1 MNRVYEALIL
11 GVVQGLTEFLPI
23 SSTAHLRLV
32 PHLLGWSDPGAAFS
46 AVIQLGTLVAVFL
59 YFAGDIRRLG
69 IAAIAGL
76 RQRDFNHSDDSR
88 LAWSIIPGTV
98 PIAVLGLGFR
108 SFIEN
113 QARGLELIAMAL
125 IVLGALLA
133 LSERVGSQRRTMSE
147 LGFWHIQVI
156 GLCQALALIPGC
168 SRSGSTIM
176 GGLFIGLE
184 RSAAARFSFILGLP
198 AIGASGLL
206 EFFSLLEGGLTG
218 DGLLSLGVGVAAA
231 AVSGYLSIGFLLR
244 FLARHRTDLFSFYR
258 IALGGFI
265 LYSVR

>member
-1 MNRVYEALIL
+1 MTTVYEALIL

-32 PHLLGWSDPGAAFS
+32 PFYLGWSDPGAAFS
-46 AVIQLGTLVAVFL
+46 AVIQLGTLVAVFF
-59 YFAGDIRRLG
+59 YFSGDIRRLG
-69 IAAIAGL
+69 LAALTGL

-88 LAWSIIPGTV
+88 LAWSIIPGSV
-98 PIAVLGLGFR
+98 PIAVLGLGFKAVVE
-108 SFIEN
+108 I
-113 QARGLELIAMAL
+113 QARSLELIAVAL
-125 IVLGALLA
+125 IALGALLA
-133 LSERVGSQRRTMSE
+133 LSERLGSQRRSMSE
-147 LGFWHIQVI
+147 LGFWHVQII

-206 EFFSLLEGGLTG
+206 QFFSLLEAGLAG
-218 DGLLSLGVGVAAA
+218 DGLVGLGVGVAAA
-231 AVSGYLSIGFLLR
+231 AISGYLSIGFLLR
-244 FLARHRTDLFSFYR
+244 LLARHRTDLFSFYR
-258 IALGGFI
+258 IALGGII
-265 LYSVR
+265 LFGLR